1 VNEISADTIG
11 SYLPDRVRRW
21 PIDGPSHRQVEGSL
35 VSADISGFTALSE
48 RLAAFGREGAEELT
62 KLLNQCFGGMIE
74 IIDTHGGD
82 VLKFGGDALLVL
94 FEGPQHAA
102 RAAAACHEMRSLIER
117 RWSTELVQR
126 IELGISQG
134 LHSGT
139 FDLHLVDAGHR
150 ELLVV
155 GPGMSATVNC
165 EGAAERGQILL
176 SHEAASLLD
185 DDDLGAI
192 TDDGRVLARPP
203 SIDGWARENTI
214 ESGSDVDPYVPSW
227 LVEQTA
233 AGGVAEHRTVTVG
246 FVFFGGIDGLLASH
260 GPDEVQA
267 RLQALATATREATE
281 THGTYWLASD
291 VYAGGGKIIL
301 TAGAPRSTGRDEDA
315 AVRTAR
321 SLIETDVGLPIRIGL
336 NRGPVYMGDLG
347 SPRRRTFTV
356 MGDAVNLAAR
366 LMQKSVAGQVV
377 ASRAVLDLVPTP
389 VATDDLEPFLVK
401 GKTEPIVAALVGE
414 LGTDAEVVVDRPDN
428 LVEFVGRERELA
440 EIEAAFEGATAGAGV
455 VVDIIGEPGIG
466 KTRLADEALRR
477 AGAVTVLRTKGGLY
491 SRSTPYF
498 AVSTM
503 LRPLAG
509 IDRSTSP
516 SVAGRLMSSWVI
528 DRAPDLEPWLPLLAI
543 AFAADV
549 PSTPE
554 VDRIDPANR
563 AAKLREVVV
572 DLLTEAIDGPLAFV
586 VDDAHRLDEA
596 SDEVFAAIGRRITN
610 RPWMLIGLRWTDHR
624 TFADDL
630 DHRIH
635 VEVGPLT
642 ADEAAALTWAAAT
655 NDPRFDDDAID
666 DLLARGVTNPLFLL
680 ELIRS
685 GIGHATAT
693 PDSIEALVTARI
705 DTLSSA
711 DRRLL
716 RDAAVLGSV
725 VDTSVLA
732 EALGDR
738 DIRRAERWA
747 NLSGFLREA
756 GNGTFLFQQGLYREV
771 AYEGLSFRGRR
782 QLHASVGHVLER
794 RAGEDWT
801 SLSELLSLHFH
812 AAQDWD
818 RSWRYSVIAG
828 DLARSKYA
836 HTEAATFYGRA
847 LSAPRSHWPAPES
860 VAAVGES
867 RADALE
873 LSGQF
878 DEAAQA
884 LQLARRIR
892 TDATDLIRL
901 MRKSGVI
908 MERQAKY
915 SQALR
920 WYGRGLTKARE
931 LDEHDAKRA
940 EGDLAL
946 AYSGVRFRQ
955 GRLHDAL
962 RWAHRAEAI
971 ATQLD
976 DARILAHSAYL
987 LTAGYAMLR
996 RPEVARYD
1004 QISLPLF
1011 EQLGDLVG
1019 QGNVLNNLGVNARD
1033 DSKWIEALD
1042 YYRRARAV
1050 REEVGDVIGADTAII
1065 NMAELLSYQGHIEE
1079 AEQLFLATI
1088 RSCRRTGYEIGYG
1101 VAACNLGRL
1110 YARLENY
1117 DQARELQAEA
1127 VERLERVGATYQV
1140 LEGKV
1145 MQVECETL
1153 ARNGRLALAMAEPL
1167 LEEIRAFDDPL
1178 LEPTLLR
1185 IIAWAHMING
1195 DDGEAE
1201 RVATECIEQCRAEG
1215 LLYEEALCL
1224 ILIGQITEGAGG
1236 DKAPFHRRARELL
1249 VQLGVVQL
1257 PTLAEQSMPPS
1268 ELATPAPA
1276 RP

>member
-1 VNEISADTIG
+1 MSASSNTIG
-11 SYLPDRVRRW
+11 SYVPDLVRRW
-21 PIDGPSHRQVEGSL
+21 PSSIDHQQVTGCL

-48 RLAAFGREGAEELT
+48 RLAAYGREGAEELT
-62 KLLNQCFGGMIE
+62 NLLNQCFGGMIE
-74 IIDTHGGD
+74 IIDAHGGD

-94 FEGPQHAA
+94 FEGPQHTA

-117 RWSTELVQR
+117 RWSTRLVKR

-134 LHSGT
+134 VHSGT

-155 GPGMSATVNC
+155 GPGMSATVDC

-176 SHEAASLLD
+176 SQAAARELD
-185 DDDLGAI
+185 DRDLGAEA
-192 TDDGRVLARPP
+192 TEGRVLTRSP
-203 SIDGWARENTI
+203 SFDGFTRRNAE
-214 ESGSDVDPYVPSW
+214 ESGGGVDGYVPVW
-227 LVEQTA
+227 LSEQTE

-246 FVFFGGIDGLLASH
+246 FVFFGGVDDLLASA

-267 RLQALATATREATE
+267 RLQALATATREATD
-281 THGTYWLASD
+281 TYGVYWLASD

-315 AVRTAR
+315 AVRAAR
-321 SLIETDVGLPIRIGL
+321 ALIETDVGLPIRIGL

-347 SPRRRTFTV
+347 SARRRTFTV

-377 ASRAVLDLVPTP
+377 ASRAVLNLVPTP
-389 VATDDLEPFLVK
+389 MTTEDLEPFLVK
-401 GKTEPIVAALVGE
+401 GKTEPIRAALVGA
-414 LGTDAEVVVDRPDN
+414 LVTDAEVVHDRTTGDVD
-428 LVEFVGRERELA
+428 FIGRDRELDML
-440 EIEAAFEGATAGAGV
+440 AASIVRAAAGTGGV
-455 VVDIIGEPGIG
+455 VDVMGEPGIG
-466 KTRLADEALRR
+466 KSRLVDEALRR
-477 AGAVTVLRTKGGLY
+477 AESTATILRTKGGLY

-503 LRPLAG
+503 LRRLAD
-509 IDRSTSP
+509 IDRSATP
-516 SVAGRLMSSWVI
+516 SVAGRMMSSWVL

-563 AAKLREVVV
+563 ATKLREVVV
-572 DLLTEAIDGPLAFV
+572 DLLTAAVRGQLVFI

-596 SDEVFAAIGRRITN
+596 SDEVFAAIGRRIAN
-610 RPWMLIGLRWTDHR
+610 RPWLLVVLRWGDHR

-630 DHRIH
+630 DDRVRI
-635 VEVGPLT
+635 EVGPLT
-642 ADEAAALTWAAAT
+642 PDEAEAVARAAVSD
-655 NDPRFDDDAID
+655 DPEFDEDAID
-666 DLLARGVTNPLFLL
+666 TLLARGVTNPLFLL

-685 GIGHATAT
+685 GIGRGTAT

-716 RDAAVLGSV
+716 REAAVLGSV
-725 VDTSVLA
+725 VDTHVLA
-732 EALGDR
+732 EALDDR
-738 DIRRAERWA
+738 RLRRPEHWA
-747 NLSGFLREA
+747 SLSGFLHA
-756 GNGTFLFQQGLYREV
+756 GEGDTFTFQQGLYREV
-771 AYEGLSFRGRR
+771 AYEGLSFRRRR
-782 QLHASVGHVLER
+782 QLHANLGLVFER

-801 SLSELLSLHFH
+801 SSSELLSLHFH
-812 AAQDWD
+812 AAQDWE

-836 HTEAATFYGRA
+836 HTEAASFYGRA
-847 LSAPRSHWPAPES
+847 LAVPRAHRPATTA
-860 VAAVGES
+860 VAEVAES

-878 DEAAQA
+878 DEAAHS
-884 LQLARRIR
+884 LQLARRTR
-892 TDATDLIRL
+892 TDTGDRIRL

-915 SQALR
+915 PQALR
-920 WYGRGLTKARE
+920 WYGRGLTAAND
-931 LDEHDAKRA
+931 LDEPVASLAK
-940 EGDLAL
+940 GDLAL

-962 RWAHRAEAI
+962 KWAHRAEAI
-971 ATQLD
+971 ANRLD

-996 RPEVARYD
+996 RPEVAKYD

-1033 DSKWIEALD
+1033 DSKWVEALD

-1065 NMAELLSYQGHIEE
+1065 NMAEILSYQGHIDE
-1079 AEQLFLATI
+1079 AEQLFLSTI

-1110 YARLENY
+1110 YARLEDY
-1117 DQARELQAEA
+1117 ERARALQADA
-1127 VERLERVGATYQV
+1127 IERLERAGATYQV

-1153 ARNGRLALAMAEPL
+1153 ARNGQLALEMAAPL
-1167 LEEIRAFDDPL
+1167 LDEIRDFDDPL
-1178 LEPTLLR
+1178 LEPILLR
-1185 IIAWAHMING
+1185 IMAWAHMITG
-1195 DDGEAE
+1195 DLDAAE
-1201 RVATECIEQCRAEG
+1201 RVATGCIEQSRAEG

-1224 ILIGQITEGAGG
+1224 ILIGQICAGSG
-1236 DKAPFHRRARELL
+1236 RDRTPFHREARELL

-1257 PTLAEQSMPPS
+1257 PHLAETSMARS
-1268 ELATPAPA
+1268 ELNND
-1276 RP
+1276 